1 MFRNIFKPK
10 IRTGETRR
18 VKYAHIQR
26 SIFQSIVSSA
36 WNLGKCNRM
45 KAKIA
50 VATVHGRAYY
60 KLVTEL
66 QRRGLPF
73 LSLKPWDPVP
83 LDIKVVL
90 TTRDESSQIL
100 HPKILTLDEDSS
112 PESVVDKA
120 LLVLQGK
127 QGYEKVIVGVDPGK
141 TYGIAILGDNKILA
155 TLTASNRE
163 EASHL
168 VVGSLKRWPAEVRVV
183 RIGNGPAEYTKTL
196 LDSLDNT
203 LPEETMVEVVSEAGT
218 SRLTSKSVNRRVLK
232 DAVSAIK
239 IAGRNGRM
247 FWRKSA
253 P

>member
-1 MFRNIFKPK
+1 MKP
-10 IRTGETRR
+10 
-18 VKYAHIQR
+18 
-26 SIFQSIVSSA
+26 
-36 WNLGKCNRM
+36 GKCDCM

-60 KLVTEL
+60 RLVTEL

-90 TTRDESSQIL
+90 TTRDESPQIS
-100 HPKILTLDEDSS
+100 HPKILTFEQDSS

-120 LLVLQGK
+120 LLTLQGK
-127 QGYEKVIVGVDPGK
+127 QGYEKVVVGVDPGK

-155 TLTASNRE
+155 TLTSSNKE

-168 VVGSLKRWPAEVRVV
+168 VVNSLKRFPAEVRLV
-183 RIGNGPAEYTKTL
+183 RIGNGPVEYTKTL
-196 LDSLDNT
+196 LESLNRA
-203 LPEETMVEVVSEAGT
+203 LPEETLMEIVSEAGT
-218 SRLTSKSVNRRVLK
+218 SRLTKKSVNRRVLK

-247 FWRKSA
+247 FSRRNVQ
-253 P
+253 